1 MLMNKKDKMF
11 WWLIVIIMS
20 GGMLAFSYIM
30 LFQNIP
36 VRLVEIEKEIQR
48 YEGADLSLLSDDELI
63 LFNPTEDESEA
74 FQLRSAYKKLEATKK
89 TQQICGV
96 FLIVSILFLIGS
108 YIGIL
113 RTINKK

>member
-1 MLMNKKDKMF
+1 
-11 WWLIVIIMS
+11 
-20 GGMLAFSYIM
+20 MLAFSYIM

-108 YIGIL
+108 CIGIL